1 MELYRMISIFQ
12 DVVNH
17 LPYSNRR
24 YQQEHAV
31 PDRFKLQ
38 SVATRNAAFQT
49 KEPPPANP
57 VYNTSYQE
65 YGKYHP
71 NEHTQPQS
79 YHGLRTKFS
88 YKKYQQGMYR
98 NHSLNV

>member
-1 MELYRMISIFQ
+1 MVIDRLHKRFSFLILILYSIF
-12 DVVNH
+12 
-17 LPYSNRR
+17 RR

-31 PDRFKLQ
+31 PDRFKLN

-49 KEPPPANP
+49 KDPPPANP